1 VRYRNSVVV
10 PLAALGMAIG
20 QPALAAEP
28 DRWQYEITPYL
39 LGAAMNGTAGVKGLT
54 VPVDASFSDILENLD
69 AGLMGL
75 VTAQKGR
82 WTFMLE
88 GVYMNLGAE
97 RSGPVAG
104 VVSANVDTKLYIG
117 QGSIGY
123 RLLDDGTRLDLM
135 GGLRWTK
142 LSADIDLVGPNNSVS
157 VGSDDSWTDAV
168 VGVRVL
174 HPVADSVALL
184 GYADV
189 GAGGS
194 DLTWQVVA
202 GVNWEFAK
210 GFTLKA
216 GYRHMYW
223 DYEDGGTVWD
233 MSASGPYLGL
243 GIRF

>member
-1 VRYRNSVVV
+1 VQFRD
-10 PLAALGMAIG
+10 PILASLAVLGLSIG
-20 QPALAAEP
+20 QPALAAES

-39 LGAAMNGTAGVKGLT
+39 LGAALDGTAGVKGLS
-54 VPVDASFSDILENLD
+54 VPVDASFSDILENLEG
-69 AGLMGL
+69 GLMGL
-75 VTAQKGR
+75 FTAQKGR
-82 WTFMLE
+82 WTVMLE

-97 RSGPVAG
+97 LSGPVAG

-117 QGSIGY
+117 QGSVGY
-123 RLLDDGTRLDLM
+123 RLVDDTTRLDLV

-142 LSADIDLVGPNNSVS
+142 LSADIDLAGPTNSFS

-174 HPVADSVALL
+174 HQVADNVELL

>member
-1 VRYRNSVVV
+1 
-10 PLAALGMAIG
+10 MAIG

-39 LGAAMNGTAGVKGLT
+39 LAAAMDGTAGAKGIT
-54 VPVDASFSDILENLD
+54 VPVDASFSDILENLEG
-69 AGLMGL
+69 GLMGL
-75 VTAQKGR
+75 FTAQKGR

-88 GVYMNLGAE
+88 GVYINLGAE
-97 RSGPVAG
+97 LSGPVAG
-104 VVSANVDTKLYIG
+104 VVSANVDTKL
-117 QGSIGY
+117 
-123 RLLDDGTRLDLM
+123 
-135 GGLRWTK
+135 
-142 LSADIDLVGPNNSVS
+142 SADLDLVGPGNSIS
-157 VGSDDSWTDAV
+157 VGSDDNWTDAV

-174 HPVADSVALL
+174 HPVADNVELL